1 MVCFGMRN
9 DVGGWSWVGLSMKME
24 PFVLSETVIEFV
36 NGLYMHMNS
45 EILLTM
51 LYSRRLR
58 MFSVSGTPFLRW
70 VSLNLKFWRKVLG
83 LLSRE
88 ENWCSDLGLGR
99 FVDEYETFYF
109 SEIVL
114 ELLNE
119 IWLYT
124 NGDIYVN
131 MKGTNNGIWL

>member
-1 MVCFGMRN
+1 M
-9 DVGGWSWVGLSMKME
+9 GGWSWVGLSMKME

-70 VSLNLKFWRKVLG
+70 VSLNLKF
-83 LLSRE
+83 
-88 ENWCSDLGLGR
+88 
-99 FVDEYETFYF
+99 
-109 SEIVL
+109 
-114 ELLNE
+114 
-119 IWLYT
+119 
-124 NGDIYVN
+124 
-131 MKGTNNGIWL
+131 